1 MHSSIDTRPEAR
13 AGRAAWTAWGLAA
26 SCYVLAMFHRMS
38 LGVASLD
45 AGDRLHAG
53 SGAVA
58 ALSVAGL
65 GAYLLGQ
72 VPAGL
77 VSDRIGPRR
86 ALAGGLLLMAT
97 GEALFAVSHAFAPAL
112 AGRALVGL
120 GDACIFLNV
129 LRVAAHWF
137 PRAQFAPLTAATAA
151 LGAVGQLATTVPLNR
166 ALHGA
171 GWSATFLA
179 GSVVTAVMACVVG
192 SLLRERPAGAA
203 APPRHEHPPVRA
215 SLARAWRRPATR
227 DGFWLHFT
235 AMAPFVVVTG
245 LWGAPI
251 LVDAQGMSR
260 GHASAVLLAGVAAT
274 AIAAP
279 LIGALARRRPGAR
292 LPIGLATSTAVL
304 VALAVLTAVPADAIP
319 VAVSVVCVCIL
330 GVGCATSM
338 LAFDVARREGDRH
351 DGASTSALVNL
362 GGFSAAI
369 AGDIAVAAARSALG
383 AGSGAALAPL
393 LLIAAFGCWRL
404 ATRVRR
410 QTAAAPG
417 RSVAWAR

>member
-1 MHSSIDTRPEAR
+1 MHTTSQPDP
-13 AGRAAWTAWGLAA
+13 GRAKWVAWGLAA

-45 AGDRLHAG
+45 AGARLHVG

-86 ALAGGLLLMAT
+86 ALAGGLLLMAA
-97 GEALFAVSHAFAPAL
+97 GEAIFATSSAFAPAL
-112 AGRALVGL
+112 AGRALIGL

-171 GWSATFLA
+171 GWTATFLA
-179 GSVVTAVMACVVG
+179 GAVLTGVLAVVVG
-192 SLLRERPAGAA
+192 TLLREHPPGAA
-203 APPRHEHPPVRA
+203 VARRHDHPPIRA

-235 AMAPFVVVTG
+235 TMAPFVVVTG

-260 GHASAVLLAGVAAT
+260 GHASAVLLIAVATT

-279 LIGALARRRPGAR
+279 VIGVLARRHPDAR
-292 LPIGLATSTAVL
+292 LPLALTTSGAVL
-304 VALAVLTAVPADAIP
+304 AALTALTFVPAHAIP
-319 VAVSVVCVCIL
+319 PLVSVVCVSVL

-338 LAFDVARREGDRH
+338 LAFDVARREGDHH

-369 AGDIAVAAARSALG
+369 AGDIGVAAGRSALG
-383 AGSGAALAPL
+383 VGSGAALLPL
-393 LLIAAFGCWRL
+393 LLIAAFGFWRL
-404 ATRVRR
+404 AVRVRA
-410 QTAAAPG
+410 QTATMPG
-417 RSVAWAR
+417 HVAWAQ